1 MASERDIQDVINTL
15 IAEGI
20 GEGPEGMR
28 RIAETILNRAEQRG
42 ISPAEVVRQRAQYTG
57 YSNPGPGAVQAMR
70 DPNAITAA
78 QAAWQMAQGPDD
90 PTNGANH
97 YWNPNIVNP
106 SWAGSM
112 QSLGQ
117 YGNHAFATDM
127 PNWQRPAPR
136 VAPTPLMASSALQG
150 SRAVTSPSG
159 GNTAL
164 QSALEQVATLERN
177 RVTPASVEERV
188 TARNRVTIAPT
199 KNPALEQAARRAA
212 LTMNQSYAG
221 QERTPKVTQLPRMSV
236 PTVSASDMARG
247 NSRPRTLPT
256 ATQLSNATGFRA
268 PTSLQP
274 VGSSNIASQR
284 AEQLA
289 MRSKP
294 IGAQVPT
301 TQQILNGTGFR
312 GGPISTAPDRL
323 TPGLA
328 TTIAPPAYTG
338 NAAQAIRSPI
348 GTGSITPVAVRPLPI
363 AATSAKIAPVPF
375 ARPGNLMQAAVPA
388 MAPVTAPRLSAPP
401 IMAQARQPTTVVVR
415 GSNTIIPAGPTAQ
428 QRVDFGNWATRNSG
442 DTSSGS
448 QAEAASARASGDGG
462 RIRRY

>member
-78 QAAWQMAQGPDD
+78 QAAWQLAQSPDD

-117 YGNHAFATDM
+117 YGNHAFATDL

-150 SRAVTSPSG
+150 PRAVTSPSG

-164 QSALEQVATLERN
+164 QSALEKVATRERN

-188 TARNRVTIAPT
+188 TARNRVPVTPT

-221 QERTPKVTQLPRMSV
+221 QDRSPQVTQLPRMAV

-274 VGSSNIASQR
+274 IGSSNIASQWS
-284 AEQLA
+284 EQLA

-294 IGAQVPT
+294 VAAIPERLSASPVGLPALYGTMTPQQVAQIGVPVT
-301 TQQILNGTGFR
+301 
-312 GGPISTAPDRL
+312 PAP
-323 TPGLA
+323 A
-328 TTIAPPAYTG
+328 SSA
-338 NAAQAIRSPI
+338 
-348 GTGSITPVAVRPLPI
+348 RPLPI

-388 MAPVTAPRLSAPP
+388 MAPVAAPRLSAPP

>member
-164 QSALEQVATLERN
+164 QSALEQVATRERN

-199 KNPALEQAARRAA
+199 KNPALEQAARRDA

-221 QERTPKVTQLPRMSV
+221 QDRAPATQVGTTPQQINQAARTAALKATQSYAGQDRAPTPQATQLPRMSV
-236 PTVSASDMARG
+236 PLA
-247 NSRPRTLPT
+247 
-256 ATQLSNATGFRA
+256 
-268 PTSLQP
+268 P

-284 AEQLA
+284 EEQLA
-289 MRSKP
+289 TRAKP
-294 IGAQVPT
+294 VAVI
-301 TQQILNGTGFR
+301 
-312 GGPISTAPDRL
+312 PDRL
-323 TPGLA
+323 MPSPTGLPALYGTMTPQQVAQIGV
-328 TTIAPPAYTG
+328 PAV
-338 NAAQAIRSPI
+338 QQKSP
-348 GTGSITPVAVRPLPI
+348 RPLPL
-363 AATSAKIAPVPF
+363 AATSAKIAPVPLT
-375 ARPGNLMQAAVPA
+375 RPGGLMQASAP
-388 MAPVTAPRLSAPP
+388 MAAPRISAPP
-401 IMAQARQPTTVVVR
+401 LMAQSQQPLRIVIPQANAIPYPQARPQ
-415 GSNTIIPAGPTAQ
+415 TIISQ
-428 QRVDFGNWATRNSG
+428 QRVNAGRDAVSQSG
-442 DTSSGS
+442 DTSSGN
-448 QAEAASARASGDGG
+448 QREAAERRAMGDAWRAS
-462 RIRRY
+462 R